1 MSLFFNPNKPKMIVV
16 DDNHPKLEGRHDAR
30 AWWPN
35 KIYIKRSHQYD
46 VPLIE
51 HEKTHLRQM
60 WRGLSWTLYQ
70 INKNIRYD
78 MEQEAYL
85 VQIEY
90 SLREYMK
97 SHPGLTRNEYRQY
110 ADEKARTYAGYLQ
123 RNYGLDAGT
132 DERFLKDYDRWYLS
146 HLHPWIVSQVGEDPV
161 RHNPTPPKNPSNP
174 EPPKNKYEF

>member
-1 MSLFFNPNKPKMIVV
+1 
-16 DDNHPKLEGRHDAR
+16 
-30 AWWPN
+30 
-35 KIYIKRSHQYD
+35 
-46 VPLIE
+46 
-51 HEKTHLRQM
+51 
-60 WRGLSWTLYQ
+60 
-70 INKNIRYD
+70 

-132 DERFLKDYDRWYLS
+132 DERFLKDVRSLVSLSSSSLDRL
-146 HLHPWIVSQVGEDPV
+146 
-161 RHNPTPPKNPSNP
+161 PSRRRSSAS
-174 EPPKNKYEF
+174 